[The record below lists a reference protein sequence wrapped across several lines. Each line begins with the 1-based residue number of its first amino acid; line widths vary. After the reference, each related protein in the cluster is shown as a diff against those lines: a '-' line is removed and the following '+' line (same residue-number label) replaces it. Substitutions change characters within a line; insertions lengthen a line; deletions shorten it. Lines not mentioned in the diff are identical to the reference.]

1 MGFGLVE
8 YCDSNPKQVT
18 EAQSSIHRHNW
29 NVAAVKRALWDAMVV
44 ERSRQMMQWQASR
57 KKKKNLVERGMM
69 KEGEDVCVAMGGHCV
84 GSDSVTVV

>member
-57 KKKKNLVERGMM
+57 KKRKIWYRGMV
-69 KEGEDVCVAMGGHCV
+69 KKGDESYVAMSHCV
-84 GSDSVTVV
+84 VVFL

>member
-57 KKKKNLVERGMM
+57 KKRKIWYRGNGDE
-69 KEGEDVCVAMGGHCV
+69 KGGIVRHDESLCDSV
-84 GSDSVTVV
+84 SVTVI